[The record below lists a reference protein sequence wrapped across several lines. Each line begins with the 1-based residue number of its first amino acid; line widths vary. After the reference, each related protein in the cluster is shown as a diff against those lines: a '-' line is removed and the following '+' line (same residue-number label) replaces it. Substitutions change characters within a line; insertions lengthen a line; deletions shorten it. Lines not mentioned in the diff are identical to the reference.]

1 MNRSQHPFTLTEI
14 IVALGIFSLL
24 MVLMLR
30 FFTGAETLI
39 TSGEGRNTTYSDGR
53 VAMDL
58 IASLLRNVQ
67 IQDSI
72 YGIPFKLERRS
83 GKVNYSDKIAFY
95 TQSPVRL
102 TSTAKSNFYSVQI
115 EIKEVEPEAG
125 NPQTYTP
132 LIIKVAD
139 DQEDLFGKISTES
152 SSTNPDFL
160 AGTEQEVV
168 RYVTGLSFEPYLIET
183 SGSMPEMKLVDA
195 DETKAFLASLNG
207 SGDSV
212 ARHDKIVPYE
222 TEMPNAI
229 EIRLTMLS
237 PENYLRYLALLPD
250 PTKAFN
256 CTDREP
262 ENAKQFR
269 LANEVEFT
277 RTVLLPNANVLGE

>member
-67 IQDSI
+67 LQDQA
-72 YGIPFKLERRS
+72 GTTFPFKLER
-83 GKVNYSDKIAFY
+83 GAGAVNASDKIAFY

-115 EIKEVEPEAG
+115 EIKESESGEPAS
-125 NPQTYTP
+125 YTP

-139 DQEDLFGKISTES
+139 DQDGIFEQIIDQSSNSNPSFLTKEDSGE
-152 SSTNPDFL
+152 DRE
-160 AGTEQEVV
+160 GEQEVV
-168 RYVTGLSFEPYLIET
+168 RYVTGLSF
-183 SGSMPEMKLVDA
+183 
-195 DETKAFLASLNG
+195 
-207 SGDSV
+207 
-212 ARHDKIVPYE
+212 VPYQI
-222 TEMPNAI
+222 TTDSQMKIISKTTITQTDSSDMPNAI

-237 PENYLRYLALLPD
+237 RENYQRYLALLPD
-250 PTKAFN
+250 SEESGEPGSGEESGEGG
-256 CTDREP
+256 TDAEP